1 MSNAPSQPAAIGRLE
16 LVEYPHPAL
25 ARKAKPLARID
36 DDVRDAVAQMFD
48 IMYEAQGVGLAANQV
63 ALPYRLFIV
72 NVTGQR
78 GSGEELVFLNPA
90 LSRPRGTAIQ
100 EEGCL
105 SLPGLRMD
113 VRRPERVVVDAW
125 SLDGQPIHLDLDG
138 FLARVVQHE
147 FDHLEGRLFTD
158 RLPDAAAL
166 EARRALAS
174 MQEVFAG
181 RQARGECPPHEQLVA
196 RLDALEADRCVI

>member
-36 DDVRDAVAQMFD
+36 DAVRDAVAQMFD

-78 GSGEELVFLNPA
+78 GAGE
-90 LSRPRGTAIQ
+90 
-100 EEGCL
+100 
-105 SLPGLRMD
+105 
-113 VRRPERVVVDAW
+113 
-125 SLDGQPIHLDLDG
+125 
-138 FLARVVQHE
+138 
-147 FDHLEGRLFTD
+147 
-158 RLPDAAAL
+158 
-166 EARRALAS
+166 
-174 MQEVFAG
+174 
-181 RQARGECPPHEQLVA
+181 
-196 RLDALEADRCVI
+196 